1 MSGESNDGHTCVTG
15 VVFRPIEMAVNARFW
30 RANAVVPRIIDG
42 VALGETPRRRY
53 SGPCTQVHCASYDS
67 EEGR

>member
-1 MSGESNDGHTCVTG
+1 
-15 VVFRPIEMAVNARFW
+15 MAVNARFW